1 MGVAQVAFAV
11 STCAQTI
18 PSESVSV
25 SLLPLESRTV
35 GTLST
40 STALSS
46 VAETVNTR
54 FWDEQALNQLLE
66 SQGTLQFEEIPIIGE
81 LFTPAG
87 ELSVTSSLPISVSV
101 GSVLDSYGVVISKD
115 MDMSLLGSSPD
126 PLPPLER

>member
-1 MGVAQVAFAV
+1 
-11 STCAQTI
+11 
-18 PSESVSV
+18 
-25 SLLPLESRTV
+25 
-35 GTLST
+35 
-40 STALSS
+40 
-46 VAETVNTR
+46 TVNTR